1 MVKLEIT
8 LLDNTKTY
16 TCKTLQECAI
26 QFLEE
31 YDRDNI
37 NPLMSLKDVSKI
49 HFYETDDPTQYS
61 IVGGNHSCIESLKQ
75 FRQGV
80 LNE

>member
-1 MVKLEIT
+1 MVRLEIT
-8 LLDNTKTY
+8 LLDSIKKY
-16 TCKTLQECAI
+16 TCKTLQECCI
-26 QFLEE
+26 KFFEE
-31 YDRDNI
+31 YEKNDI
-37 NPLMSLKDVSKI
+37 NSSMSLKDVSKI

-75 FRQGV
+75 FRQGA

>member
-26 QFLEE
+26 QFFEE

-37 NPLMSLKDVSKI
+37 NQKYVSRI
-49 HFYETDDPTQYS
+49 LFYETDDPTQYS

>member
-16 TCKTLQECAI
+16 TCKTLHECAI
-26 QFLEE
+26 QFFEE

-37 NPLMSLKDVSKI
+37 NQKYVSRI
-49 HFYETDDPTQYS
+49 LFYETDDPTQYS

>member
-1 MVKLEIT
+1 MVRLEIT
-8 LLDNTKTY
+8 LLDDNTKTY

-26 QFLEE
+26 QFFEE
-31 YDRDNI
+31 HERDNI
-37 NPLMSLKDVSKI
+37 NQKYVSRI
-49 HFYETDDPTQYS
+49 LFYETDDPTQYS

>member
-26 QFLEE
+26 KFFEE
-31 YDRDNI
+31 HERDNI
-37 NPLMSLKDVSKI
+37 NQKDVSKI

>member
-26 QFLEE
+26 QFFEE
-31 YDRDNI
+31 HERDNI
-37 NPLMSLKDVSKI
+37 NQKDVSKI
-49 HFYETDDPTQYS
+49 HFYETDDQTQYS